1 MAVILWLPLGI
12 LMAQLVVS
20 ELSHSEDE
28 WFRQIAD
35 GDTHAFT
42 ELFHHYN
49 RRLFP
54 FVRRLTKSEVIA
66 EEIVQEVFLRLWVNR
81 EKMATMERPGA
92 WLFLVASNLS
102 MTHLRNAVNLAV
114 KHAGAARISEAAVTD
129 ALLQELDGKEMA
141 TLVEAAVR
149 QLPPKRQQI
158 FRLSRQD
165 GLTHQEIAEKLSI
178 SPHTV
183 KDHLVLALKSIR
195 EYIHSKTGSSVGII
209 LLLELLKK

>member
-1 MAVILWLPLGI
+1 
-12 LMAQLVVS
+12 VVS
-20 ELSHSEDE
+20 EVNHIEQA

-49 RRLFP
+49 ARLFP

-81 EKMATMERPGA
+81 EKVATMERPGA

-102 MTHLRNAVNLAV
+102 LTHLRNAVNIAV
-114 KHAGAARISEAAVTD
+114 KHAGAYRGADATVTD
-129 ALLQELDGKEMA
+129 VLLQELDSKEMA
-141 TLVEAAVR
+141 ALVEAAVR

-158 FRLSRQD
+158 FRLSRQE
-165 GLTHQEIAEKLSI
+165 GLTHREIAEKLSI

-183 KDHLVLALKSIR
+183 KDHLVLALKTIR
-195 EYIHSKTGSSVGII
+195 EYLHSQTGYPVGII
-209 LLLELLKK
+209 LLLEFLKK